1 MTSPKQNDKV
11 MLKGKTRH
19 GKNRINQHGD
29 IWIVENKGK
38 FGGQPAMFL
47 RSLHKTEGLKDNK
60 GFDTR
65 WVLLKDDQNFLY
77 FH

>member
-1 MTSPKQNDKV
+1 MNIPNRDDKV

-29 IWIVENKGK
+29 IWVVENTGT

-47 RSLHKTEGLKDNK
+47 RSLHKTEGPKDNK
-60 GFDTR
+60 DFDTR
-65 WVLLKDDQNFLY
+65 WILVKKDKDFDW
-77 FH
+77 FF